1 MIGDPTKIFDRSND
15 YLKSHFNPLEFFF
28 HPQTVA
34 VIGATEKEGSVGRS
48 MMVNLTQN
56 AFGGK
61 VFPINPVRETILGL
75 KAYPNI
81 ASAPEPVDLA
91 VIVTPAK
98 TVPGLVDECVK
109 AGVKA
114 AIIISAGF
122 KEVGPEGAEL
132 ERQILE
138 KAKSANLRLI
148 GPNCLGLMNPVSGLN
163 ATFAAGMALPGSVAF
178 ISQSG
183 ALITAVL
190 DWSLQEKVGFSS
202 IISLGSMLD
211 VNWGDMINYLGN
223 DPHTQSIVIYM
234 EAIGDARAF
243 LSAAREVA
251 LTKPIILI
259 KAGRTEASAKA
270 ASSHT
275 GSLAGSDEVL
285 RAAFARCGIMVV
297 DHISHLFYAA
307 DTLSKQPRPKGP
319 RLCVVTNAGGPGVL
333 TSDVLIEGGGQ
344 LANISPET
352 LQALS
357 AFLPS
362 AWSHAN
368 PVDVLGDA
376 DSTRYAKTLEQVIK
390 DPNNDGVLVILT
402 PQAMTA
408 PTETAK
414 DLAVYHQVDGKP
426 ILASW
431 MGGSSVQKGREL
443 LSGAGIPNFP
453 FPDTACRIFNYMWQ
467 YSANLKALYE
477 TPALPQA
484 SDLPNRDE
492 AKLILDKAR
501 SEGRTLLTEYESKKL
516 LEAYGIPTVK
526 TLLADTADK
535 AASMA
540 NSIGYP
546 VVVKLHSTTLTH
558 KTDVGG
564 VRLNLQNESE
574 VRKAFGEI
582 QSSVTQLKG
591 AHHIQGVTV
600 QPMVKWEGY
609 ELILGSSLDPQI
621 GPVLLFGTGG
631 QLVEVYRDH
640 ALGLPPLNSTLARR
654 MMEQTKIDKA
664 LGGVRGRKSIDLPA
678 LEQLMVRFSWLV
690 AEQRWI
696 KELDI
701 NPLLASPEGLI
712 ALDARVVLHEADMTE
727 DKLPRLAIR
736 PYPIEYVTPWT
747 AADGT
752 QITLRPIRPED
763 EPLIIKFH
771 ETLSEQS
778 VYSRYFENMQWSSR
792 TAHERLTRVCFVDYD
807 RDVVLNAVQ
816 QTPSGE
822 AIVGVGRLSR
832 TRLQDEAEFS
842 IIISDHWQKKSLGSE
857 IMRLLLKFGSAEKI
871 HRVVGYA
878 LPENQSMRAICK
890 KFGFKETPI
899 EENRVIALSLD
910 L

>member
-1 MIGDPTKIFDRSND
+1 MIGDPTQVFDRSND

-28 HPQTVA
+28 HPKTVA

-61 VFPINPVRETILGL
+61 VFPINPVRETILDL

-138 KAKSANLRLI
+138 KAKSANMRLI

-163 ATFAAGMALPGSVAF
+163 ATFAADMALLGSVAF

-223 DPHTQSIVIYM
+223 DPQTHSIVIYM

-333 TSDVLIEGGGQ
+333 TSDALIEGGGQ

-402 PQAMTA
+402 PQAMTTPA
-408 PTETAK
+408 ETAK

-477 TPALPQA
+477 TPALPQG
-484 SDLPNRDE
+484 SDAPDRAAARTL
-492 AKLILDKAR
+492 LQKAR

-516 LEAYGIPTVK
+516 LEAYGIPTVQ
-526 TLLADTADK
+526 TLLAGTADQ

-540 NSIGYP
+540 DSIGYP
-546 VVVKLHSTTLTH
+546 VVVKLNSTTLTH

-564 VRLNLQNESE
+564 VRLHLENSSE
-574 VRKAFGEI
+574 VKKAFGEI
-582 QSSVTQLKG
+582 LDSITRLKG
-591 AHHIQGVTV
+591 AQHFQGVTV

-621 GPVLLFGTGG
+621 GPVLLFGSGG

-654 MMEQTKIDKA
+654 MMEQTKVYKA
-664 LGGVRGRKSIDLPA
+664 LGGVRGRKSVDLPA

-701 NPLLASPEGLI
+701 NPLLASPEGLV

-747 AADGT
+747 AADGAK
-752 QITLRPIRPED
+752 ITLRPIRPED

-778 VYSRYFENMQWSSR
+778 VYSRYFENMQWTSR

-842 IIISDHWQKKSLGSE
+842 IIISDHWQKKGLGSE
-857 IMRLLLKFGSAEKI
+857 IMSLLLKFGKVEKI
-871 HRVVGYA
+871 HRVVGYT

-899 EENRVIALSLD
+899 EYNRIIALSLD

>member
-1 MIGDPTKIFDRSND
+1 MDDPSKVFDRSTD
-15 YLKSHFNPLEFFF
+15 YLKSQYNPLEAFF
-28 HPQTVA
+28 HPKNIA
-34 VIGATEKEGSVGRS
+34 VIGATEKEGSVGRT
-48 MMVNLTQN
+48 MLQNLSKN
-56 AFGGK
+56 PFGGN
-61 VFPINPVRETILGL
+61 VYPINPNHETVLGI

-81 ASAPEPVDLA
+81 ASIPASIDLA

-98 TVPGLVDECVK
+98 TVPGLVEECVK

-138 KAKSANLRLI
+138 KAKSAKMRLI
-148 GPNCLGLMNPVSGLN
+148 GPNCLGIMNPISGLN
-163 ATFAAGMALPGSVAF
+163 ATFAKTMARPGNVAF

-190 DWSLQEKVGFSS
+190 DWSFDENVGFSS

-223 DPHTQSIVIYM
+223 DPQTHSIVIYM

-285 RAAFARCGIMVV
+285 RAAFSRCGIMVV

-319 RLCVVTNAGGPGVL
+319 RLCIVTNAGGPGVL
-333 TSDVLIEGGGQ
+333 TSDALIEGGGQ
-344 LANISPET
+344 LAELAPET
-352 LQALS
+352 IQTLS
-357 AFLPS
+357 TFLPA

-376 DSTRYAKTLEQVIK
+376 DASRFAKTLEQVVK
-390 DPNNDGVLVILT
+390 DPHNDGVLVILT
-402 PQAMTA
+402 PQAMTT

-414 DLAVYHQVDGKP
+414 DVSVYNKLGDRP
-426 ILASW
+426 LLASW
-431 MGGSSVQKGREL
+431 MGGSTVTEGREI
-443 LSGAGIPNFP
+443 LSNAGIPIYP
-453 FPDTACRIFNYMWQ
+453 FPDTACRMFNYMWR
-467 YSANLKALYE
+467 YSSNLKSLYE
-477 TPALPQA
+477 TPFMPQGSDVPDRNDAKALI
-484 SDLPNRDE
+484 E
-492 AKLILDKAR
+492 KAR
-501 SEGRTLLTEYESKKL
+501 SEGRTLLTEYESKRL
-516 LEAYGIPTVK
+516 ISAYGIPTVK
-526 TLLADTADK
+526 TFLAQTPPEAAQLATA
-535 AASMA
+535 
-540 NSIGYP
+540 IGYP
-546 VVVKLHSTTLTH
+546 VVVKLNSLTLTH

-564 VRLNLQNESE
+564 VRLNLQNESD
-574 VRKAFGEI
+574 VRRAYEEI
-582 QSSVTQLKG
+582 QAAVTKLKG
-591 AHHIQGVTV
+591 AEHFQGVTV

-609 ELILGSSLDPQI
+609 ELILGSSLDSQI
-621 GPVLLFGTGG
+621 GPVLLFGSGG

-654 MMEQTKIDKA
+654 MMEQTKIYKA
-664 LGGVRGRKSIDLPA
+664 LGGVRGRQSIDLPA

-690 AEQRWI
+690 AEQRRI

-701 NPLLASPEGLI
+701 NPLLASPEGLL
-712 ALDARVVLHEADMTE
+712 ALDARVVLHDADVQD
-727 DKLPRLAIR
+727 DKLPHLAIR
-736 PYPIEYVTPWT
+736 PYPIEYVTPWKT
-747 AADGT
+747 SDGT
-752 QITLRPIRPED
+752 AMTIRPIRPED

-771 ETLSEQS
+771 ETLSEQT
-778 VYSRYFENMQWSSR
+778 VYARYFENMQWSAR
-792 TAHERLTRVCFVDYD
+792 IAHERLARICFIDYD
-807 RDVVLNAVQ
+807 REVVLTAVR
-816 QTPSGE
+816 QTPMGDE
-822 AIVGVGRLSR
+822 IVAVGRLSR

-842 IIISDHWQKKSLGSE
+842 ILISDRWQKKGLGSE
-857 IMRLLLKFGSAEKI
+857 VMSLLLKFGRVEKI
-871 HRVVGYA
+871 HRVVGYS
-878 LPENQSMRAICK
+878 LPENQSMRAICG
-890 KFGFKETPI
+890 KFGFKETPV
-899 EENRVIALSLD
+899 EDNRVIALSLD

>member
-1 MIGDPTKIFDRSND
+1 
-15 YLKSHFNPLEFFF
+15 
-28 HPQTVA
+28 
-34 VIGATEKEGSVGRS
+34 
-48 MMVNLTQN
+48 
-56 AFGGK
+56 
-61 VFPINPVRETILGL
+61 
-75 KAYPNI
+75 
-81 ASAPEPVDLA
+81 
-91 VIVTPAK
+91 
-98 TVPGLVDECVK
+98 
-109 AGVKA
+109 
-114 AIIISAGF
+114 
-122 KEVGPEGAEL
+122 
-132 ERQILE
+132 
-138 KAKSANLRLI
+138 
-148 GPNCLGLMNPVSGLN
+148 
-163 ATFAAGMALPGSVAF
+163 
-178 ISQSG
+178 
-183 ALITAVL
+183 
-190 DWSLQEKVGFSS
+190 
-202 IISLGSMLD
+202 
-211 VNWGDMINYLGN
+211 
-223 DPHTQSIVIYM
+223 
-234 EAIGDARAF
+234 
-243 LSAAREVA
+243 
-251 LTKPIILI
+251 
-259 KAGRTEASAKA
+259 
-270 ASSHT
+270 
-275 GSLAGSDEVL
+275 
-285 RAAFARCGIMVV
+285 MVV

-333 TSDVLIEGGGQ
+333 TSDALIEGGGQ

-402 PQAMTA
+402 PQAMTTPA
-408 PTETAK
+408 ETAK

-477 TPALPQA
+477 TPALPQG
-484 SDLPNRDE
+484 SDAPDRAAARTL
-492 AKLILDKAR
+492 LQKAR

-516 LEAYGIPTVK
+516 LEAYGIPTVQ
-526 TLLADTADK
+526 TLLAGTADQ

-540 NSIGYP
+540 DSIGYP
-546 VVVKLHSTTLTH
+546 VVVKLNSTTLTH

-564 VRLNLQNESE
+564 VRLHLENSSE
-574 VRKAFGEI
+574 VKKAFGEI
-582 QSSVTQLKG
+582 LDSITRLKG
-591 AHHIQGVTV
+591 AQHFQGVTV

-621 GPVLLFGTGG
+621 GPVLLFGSGG

-654 MMEQTKIDKA
+654 MMEQTKVYKA
-664 LGGVRGRKSIDLPA
+664 LGGVRGRKSVDLPA

-701 NPLLASPEGLI
+701 NPLLASPEGLV

-747 AADGT
+747 AADGAK
-752 QITLRPIRPED
+752 ITLRPIRPED

-778 VYSRYFENMQWSSR
+778 VYSRYFENMQWTSR

-842 IIISDHWQKKSLGSE
+842 IIISDHWQKKGLGSE
-857 IMRLLLKFGSAEKI
+857 IMSLLLKFGKVEKI
-871 HRVVGYA
+871 HRVVGYT

-899 EENRVIALSLD
+899 EYNRIIALSLD